1 MPKAY
6 VDRMKRT
13 VPRKIYDNRFGAPPV
28 IRYYIN
34 PEDYIP
40 DPEGRP
46 WEQKILH
53 KTLRQENEFQN
64 RLFYNKFNHPKVSNI
79 DKIPDDKWTIFPGDV
94 VEVQV
99 GKDKGKQGI
108 VIRVLKETNSVF
120 VDGLHTKL
128 NEEMAQLEKYGLPKN
143 VKWEEQRL
151 DPSKGEVRLVDP
163 HDKKPC
169 EAAWML
175 NEKKTDWIRVSNRT
189 GFEIPLPSNAK
200 VTYDYISPGEYIEV
214 EGKDTVAPDVLKRT
228 FTPKLSLVEDEIAEE
243 MGLKPD
249 PRERKPTYWY

>member
-1 MPKAY
+1 MNHY
-6 VDRMKRT
+6 N
-13 VPRKIYDNRFGAPPV
+13 IFFS
-28 IRYYIN
+28 IN

-64 RLFYNKFNHPKVSNI
+64 RLFYNKFNHPKVPNI

-163 HDKKPC
+163 HDKFVCK
-169 EAAWML
+169 
-175 NEKKTDWIRVSNRT
+175 
-189 GFEIPLPSNAK
+189 F
-200 VTYDYISPGEYIEV
+200 
-214 EGKDTVAPDVLKRT
+214 
-228 FTPKLSLVEDEIAEE
+228 F
-243 MGLKPD
+243 
-249 PRERKPTYWY
+249 